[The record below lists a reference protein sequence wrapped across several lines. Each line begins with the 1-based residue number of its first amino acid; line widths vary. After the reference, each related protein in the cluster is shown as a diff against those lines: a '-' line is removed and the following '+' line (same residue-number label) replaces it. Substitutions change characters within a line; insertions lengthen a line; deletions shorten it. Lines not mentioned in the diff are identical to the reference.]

1 MIADLSAFRYLL
13 KGRFWIDLW
22 NEINYDDC
30 WGMAAQLSYYFLLA
44 FIPFLIFLLAFV
56 GFIPIH
62 PDLQQKMLSALDQ
75 VLPDA
80 AYSLISGI
88 ILSLINNTNS
98 GALSL
103 GLLLTLWSASRA
115 FAGMV
120 GVLNRAYEVRDRRS
134 FFKIQLL
141 AVGVTMIF
149 SVFVIVSTFLLFFGD
164 ALVRLILSRGAFAQS
179 SILQQWGQAAY
190 WLARWLVIFT
200 LLNVGIQLVY
210 YLLPARRLPWRI
222 FTPGGLVA
230 TLGWIA
236 ASQGFAWYTN
246 SVADYQK
253 IYGSLGALIVLM
265 VWFYL
270 SSLLLLTGGEIDSE
284 IYRLRKEMGRAKV
297 RPQDR
302 DIDG

>member
-1 MIADLSAFRYLL
+1 MIADLSAFRHLL

-22 NEINYDDC
+22 HEINYDDC

-62 PDLQQKMLSALDQ
+62 PDLQQDLLSALER
-75 VLPDA
+75 VLPPA
-80 AYSLISGI
+80 AYALISGI
-88 ILSLINNTNS
+88 IMSLINNSNS

-115 FAGMV
+115 FSGMV
-120 GVLNRAYEVRDRRS
+120 GVFNRAYEVRDRRS

-141 AVGVTMIF
+141 AVGVTVVF

-164 ALVRLILSRGAFAQS
+164 ALMRLILSRGAFAES
-179 SILQQWGQAAY
+179 SMLQHWARAAY
-190 WLARWLVIFT
+190 WLARWLLIFT
-200 LLNVGIQLVY
+200 LLNVGMQLVY

-222 FTPGGLVA
+222 FTPGGFVA
-230 TLGWIA
+230 TLGWIG
-236 ASQGFAWYTN
+236 ASKGFAWYTN
-246 SVADYQK
+246 SVANYQK
-253 IYGSLGALIVLM
+253 VYGSLGALIVLM

-270 SSLLLLTGGEIDSE
+270 SSLFLLTGGEIDSE

-297 RPQDR
+297 RAKD
-302 DIDG
+302 